1 MKATIELPDLPD
13 GWEVV
18 GHVVPKEGDMYL
30 NDVKIAEWIV
40 CDHSEFDRAFY
51 ITARRKQT
59 LADWAN
65 EQPDLQVLA
74 RLLKYEFEAKH
85 KDQKWDA
92 WVGFCEAWP
101 KPPCDG
107 HIETKDGKWVDA

>member
-18 GHVVPKEGDMYL
+18 GIAIPQKGDKFLTAYFGSW
-30 NDVKIAEWIV
+30 AECLQDWLSFGIV
-40 CDHSEFDRAFY
+40 
-51 ITARRKQT
+51 ARRKQT

-65 EQPDLQVLA
+65 EQPDLKVLA
-74 RLLKYEFEAKH
+74 RLLSDDFDASYEKGV
-85 KDQKWDA
+85 WGG
-92 WVGFCEAWP
+92 WVGRESTWP

-107 HIETKDGKWVDA
+107 TMTTKNGKWVNA